1 MSGKQSSQQSMYRKE
16 PKIYPRHVKGRFAR
30 LRVLAVWVLLGLYY
44 VIPWLNIGGYQAVL
58 FDLPAR
64 KFHILG
70 LTLWPQDFV
79 YLSLLLIVAGLSL
92 FFFTALAG
100 RLWCGFACPQTV
112 WTETFLMIERWV
124 EGDRSKRMKLDKSP
138 WNANKIIRKST
149 KAVSVDRICC
159 LDRVY
164 FRWFFHS
171 DQGTGWRYRE
181 S

>member
-1 MSGKQSSQQSMYRKE
+1 LSGKQSSQQSMYRKE
-16 PKIYPRHVKGRFAR
+16 PKIYPRHVKGRFAS

-44 VIPWLNIGGYQAVL
+44 LVPWFNVGGYQAVL

-124 EGDRSKRMKLDKSP
+124 
-138 WNANKIIRKST
+138 
-149 KAVSVDRICC
+149 
-159 LDRVY
+159 
-164 FRWFFHS
+164 
-171 DQGTGWRYRE
+171 
-181 S
+181 

>member
-1 MSGKQSSQQSMYRKE
+1 
-16 PKIYPRHVKGRFAR
+16 

-44 VIPWLNIGGYQAVL
+44 LVPWFNVGGYQAVL

-100 RLWCGFACPQTV
+100 RLWCGFHRTGGPPVVRFCLPTN
-112 WTETFLMIERWV
+112 
-124 EGDRSKRMKLDKSP
+124 G
-138 WNANKIIRKST
+138 
-149 KAVSVDRICC
+149 VDRDIPD
-159 LDRVY
+159 DRAL
-164 FRWFFHS
+164 
-171 DQGTGWRYRE
+171 G
-181 S
+181 